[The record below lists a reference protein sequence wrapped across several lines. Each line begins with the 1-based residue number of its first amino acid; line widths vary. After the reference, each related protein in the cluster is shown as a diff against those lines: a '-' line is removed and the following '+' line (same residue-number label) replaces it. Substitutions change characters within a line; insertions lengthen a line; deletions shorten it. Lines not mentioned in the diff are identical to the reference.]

1 MAQPEASEPTPG
13 DESPRGDASPGGPD
27 HAGVPDSAATTVP
40 ATEWSETRESA
51 VRVTTV
57 ELFFDLVFV
66 FTITQ
71 LTGVLAAH
79 TTIVS
84 LVQVLLL
91 MGIVWWMYAGYA
103 WLTNAVVPS
112 NTVRR
117 GLLLVG
123 MAGFLTMALA
133 IPGAFH
139 GTGWAFGLGYFVV
152 NLVHSGLFLL
162 SAGPGATR
170 AMRGLGPLNMLTATL
185 VLVGGIV
192 ETPWRYALWALA
204 LTVEIATPYM
214 TRIGGFTVAA
224 GHFVERHGLVIIIA
238 LGESVV
244 AIGVGAEGLHL
255 DVGVLAVAISGL
267 VVAYFLYWT
276 YFGGDEIRAE
286 HALDGIA
293 DPTRRARAALHAFG
307 YAHYPM
313 LIGIIAVAAG
323 VKKAIGHA
331 YGHVSLAQA
340 LALGGGVALFL
351 AGDLLFRRI
360 LHIGR
365 PGYRL
370 VALFGALASVPLGLV
385 LAAGQILLLMVVLAV
400 PLSVE
405 GIREL
410 RASSIDISIWR
421 R

>member
-1 MAQPEASEPTPG
+1 MADRNRAP
-13 DESPRGDASPGGPD
+13 
-27 HAGVPDSAATTVP
+27 VPD
-40 ATEWSETRESA
+40 TEWSASADTA

-71 LTGVLAAH
+71 LTSVLAAR
-79 TTIVS
+79 TTIVG
-84 LVQVLLL
+84 LVQVLL
-91 MGIVWWMYAGYA
+91 MFGVTWWMYGGYA

-117 GLLLVG
+117 GLLVVG

-133 IPGAFH
+133 IPHAFR
-139 GTGWAFGLGYFVV
+139 GTGWAFGVGYFVV
-152 NLVHSGLFLL
+152 NAVHTGLFLL
-162 SAGPGATR
+162 SAGGSVLA
-170 AMRGLGPLNMLTATL
+170 AMRRLGPLNFLSATL
-185 VLVGGIV
+185 VLVGGFAP
-192 ETPWRYALWALA
+192 TPWRYGLWTLALA
-204 LTVEIATPYM
+204 VEIATPYLSP
-214 TRIGGFTVAA
+214 IGGFTVAA

-244 AIGVGAEGLHL
+244 AIGVGAAELHL
-255 DVGVLAVAISGL
+255 DVGLLAVAISGL
-267 VVAYFLYWT
+267 IVAYFLYWT
-276 YFGGDEIRAE
+276 YFGGDEVRAE
-286 HALDGIA
+286 HVLDAIE
-293 DPTRRARAALHAFG
+293 DPLRRARVALTAYG

-340 LALGGGVALFL
+340 IALGGGVALFL

-360 LHIGR
+360 LGIGH
-365 PGYRL
+365 PWYRILAL
-370 VALFGALASVPLGLV
+370 VGALASIPLGLV
-385 LAAGQILLLMVVLAV
+385 LAAGQIALLLVVLAV

-405 GIREL
+405 GYREL
-410 RASSIDISIWR
+410 RRAGVGTSIWR
-421 R
+421 P